1 MTDSQLEAAL
11 AAGASV
17 PVSKALAA
25 FRAAL
30 MPHTTVERL
39 VRVMCVLWDGLP
51 RDLKEFTAAELELGD
66 GPGFS
71 TPWSVRWAKEA
82 ARLPAR
88 IDPGR
93 PPTVV
98 AARMAAARPTI
109 DQYTIPSTMVESW
122 RDFASRAWALRT
134 TDLARSG
141 DVVADGRF
149 NRLGARL
156 AAGRILGGIVRAG
169 SHLTFRRA
177 ADPVPANPSTEATW
191 VVFDAAVRTVADIR
205 KILDARV
212 AADGRPVLEFL
223 ADAFPFPPRAAALRV
238 GGLAAAA
245 ASVRAR
251 PADVS
256 ALVRGIEGGREWG
269 ILPVLADALEEAGV
283 ENRLVLDHCRHHPGR
298 HGPGCWV
305 LDWLSAALRG

>member
-17 PVSKALAA
+17 PVRRVLAA
-25 FRAAL
+25 VRTVL
-30 MPHTTVERL
+30 VPHTTVERL

-51 RDLKEFTAAELELGD
+51 QDLKEFTDAEFELGD
-66 GPGFS
+66 GSFS

-98 AARMAAARPTI
+98 AARMAVVRPTI
-109 DQYTIPSTMVESW
+109 DQYTALPTMVDSW
-122 RDFASRAWALRT
+122 RDFASAAWWNRV
-134 TDLARSG
+134 DHPNPEGGS
-141 DVVADGRF
+141 VAADR
-149 NRLGARL
+149 RRL
-156 AAGRILGGIVRAG
+156 AARMTAGRILNGIVRAG
-169 SHLTFRRA
+169 SHLAFRRA
-177 ADPVPANPSTEATW
+177 ADPVPATPSAEATW
-191 VVFDAAVRTVADIR
+191 AVFGSAVLAVVDIR

-212 AADGRPVLEFL
+212 TADGRPVLEFL

-256 ALVRGIEGGREWG
+256 ALVKGIEGGKEWG